1 MVRVAGYRFPEEIIR
16 MAVLMYV
23 YAGDSFGSV
32 SKSLE
37 VVNFVFPHLHLPVP
51 SGVTVREWVLKSGL
65 ESMKGGFRD
74 KGIGEAYAVIMD
86 ESITISGHK
95 LLLTLKVPA
104 DQPDGALGLTDVK
117 VADIDVAPSH
127 NGEDVREAVGRVA
140 EREGSV
146 PAYAVTDNG
155 TNLVKGLKEAGI
167 VRHSDVG
174 HTLGTFLKSVY
185 GEDEEFKALSNAV
198 GYARHFALTDVD
210 YLMPCNMRAIARW
223 MNLFDWVYWAKHL
236 MNVDYMLT
244 AHERKMYSFLREH
257 GGLVDELDEVMG
269 CYRDILAT
277 CKNCGLSRKTAK
289 ICIGYAS
296 SRLVR
301 RGTRTDRLAGMIV
314 RYFVTETGLLG
325 SDDVHI
331 ISSDVIESAFGWY
344 KGRKSPNR
352 MHGVTGFVL
361 TLPLKTEI
369 GSLESAGSFDVKACM
384 ERQHRKDVLAW
395 EKENLPE
402 SLAAKRRDLLKNAC

>member
-95 LLLTLKVPA
+95 LLLTLKVPV

-140 EREGSV
+140 ERKGSV

-185 GEDEEFKALSNAV
+185 GEDEEFKTLNRAV
-198 GYARHFALTDVD
+198 G
-210 YLMPCNMRAIARW
+210 
-223 MNLFDWVYWAKHL
+223 
-236 MNVDYMLT
+236 
-244 AHERKMYSFLREH
+244 
-257 GGLVDELDEVMG
+257 
-269 CYRDILAT
+269 
-277 CKNCGLSRKTAK
+277 
-289 ICIGYAS
+289 
-296 SRLVR
+296 
-301 RGTRTDRLAGMIV
+301 
-314 RYFVTETGLLG
+314 
-325 SDDVHI
+325 
-331 ISSDVIESAFGWY
+331 
-344 KGRKSPNR
+344 
-352 MHGVTGFVL
+352 
-361 TLPLKTEI
+361 
-369 GSLESAGSFDVKACM
+369 
-384 ERQHRKDVLAW
+384 
-395 EKENLPE
+395 
-402 SLAAKRRDLLKNAC
+402 